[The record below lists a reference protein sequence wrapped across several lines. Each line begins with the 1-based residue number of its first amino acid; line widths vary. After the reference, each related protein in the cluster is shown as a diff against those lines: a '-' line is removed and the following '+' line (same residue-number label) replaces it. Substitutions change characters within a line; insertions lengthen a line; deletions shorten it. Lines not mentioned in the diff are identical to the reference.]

1 VDKVTED
8 VNNKFLPYNVIT
20 SPKEEEEDS
29 RLEVSHLNYGIWLE
43 AIKIRDF
50 EVMQLA
56 VS

>member
-1 VDKVTED
+1 MTED